1 MFDVFTSISSC
12 RTRWRQLDSQP
23 MRSILI
29 GTVLVLHVL
38 IYGVCWVLR
47 VCYERDVQGV
57 PQVLTVC
64 IVLCVGGGGSCV
76 GYTFCTMCSVR
87 TPYTVSWCV
96 AYVPLAL

>member
-64 IVLCVGGGGSCV
+64 IVLCVWGGGGV
-76 GYTFCTMCSVR
+76 MLGILFV
-87 TPYTVSWCV
+87 PCV
-96 AYVPLAL
+96 AYVPLTL